1 MKNRLRVSHT
11 PGPCRITPRHEIV
24 LQVRSWDDRTSA
36 SYTGCTMLMAWSQTR
51 IHLCLAY
58 GHAAWAVLCWAS
70 LLSGMAPPV
79 SHAPKQSCRNYPLC
93 KSNSYL
99 DKNAGKWLQYCGKCL
114 KNPDCLQ
121 EGCSHHAAPG
131 GKGWSAHGL
140 FSDHVRDP
148 CHAGPRQW
156 NLCKHKEFGCHYL
169 SENRL
174 RGKCFACDAG
184 SPPCANAY
192 LGCAQHVRQSSIK
205 NRKACTPH
213 DNKLCPF
220 DHNRVDTVCAKRC
233 CSQPR
238 HGNNLCQSCFQGK
251 FPCADLCG
259 RRTSSDNQENV
270 CSASPQLLLPGRR
283 PRVKLPLR
291 VWEHP

>member
-1 MKNRLRVSHT
+1 
-11 PGPCRITPRHEIV
+11 
-24 LQVRSWDDRTSA
+24 
-36 SYTGCTMLMAWSQTR
+36 MLMAWSQTR

-99 DKNAGKWLQYCGKCL
+99 DKNAGKWLQYCSKCL
-114 KNPDCLQ
+114 KNSDCLH

-205 NRKACTPH
+205 KRKACTPH

-238 HGNNLCQSCFQGK
+238 HAMTYVSHAFKVNSLVLTCVDAALAVTIKKMYALHRLSSSSQEDVLVSSCHCCCSVFLIWCNRSICLCNCSSILSSYFMSS
-251 FPCADLCG
+251 LG
-259 RRTSSDNQENV
+259 RCLWQRLQHT
-270 CSASPQLLLPGRR
+270 
-283 PRVKLPLR
+283 
-291 VWEHP
+291 